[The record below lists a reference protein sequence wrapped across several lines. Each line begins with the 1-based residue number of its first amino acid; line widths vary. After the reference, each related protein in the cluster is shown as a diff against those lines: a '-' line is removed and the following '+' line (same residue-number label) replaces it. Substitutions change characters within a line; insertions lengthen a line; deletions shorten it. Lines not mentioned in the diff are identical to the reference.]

1 MSVIIFI
8 GIKAPEPTVTLQS
21 PLRRQ
26 EVGVLAVPNDSRQ
39 NGEMC
44 FSGLR
49 TYTMGSSLRLCRL
62 EWYSNKAK
70 QVFSALNRRFGRPH
84 SPDAFS
90 TKNRPLFRGVKARH
104 SDQPNHPKSLPKHSP
119 TEPPDSPSRPRE
131 IFSDSCRELLGR

>member
-1 MSVIIFI
+1 V
-8 GIKAPEPTVTLQS
+8 KLQS

-49 TYTMGSSLRLCRL
+49 TYTIGSSLRLCRL
-62 EWYSNKAK
+62 DWYSNKAK
-70 QVFSALNRRFGRPH
+70 QVFSALDGRFGRPH

-90 TKNRPLFRGVKARH
+90 IKNCPCSGGVNDLILT
-104 SDQPNHPKSLPKHSP
+104 SQTTPKSA
-119 TEPPDSPSRPRE
+119 EVRPQGTPRFGPRAHARYFL
-131 IFSDSCRELLGR
+131 IPAANY